1 MTYLI
6 TEHDREYNRI
16 DGVFAIL
23 ILIPTQLVTTENI
36 KDTKG
41 WNPIAGHY
49 PPPSGLSNVLNIK
62 VNSTKHQDGLR
73 RKITDV

>member
-36 KDTKG
+36 KDTKF
-41 WNPIAGHY
+41 WNPITGHY
-49 PPPSGLSNVLNIK
+49 PPQVAC
-62 VNSTKHQDGLR
+62 QMF
-73 RKITDV
+73 